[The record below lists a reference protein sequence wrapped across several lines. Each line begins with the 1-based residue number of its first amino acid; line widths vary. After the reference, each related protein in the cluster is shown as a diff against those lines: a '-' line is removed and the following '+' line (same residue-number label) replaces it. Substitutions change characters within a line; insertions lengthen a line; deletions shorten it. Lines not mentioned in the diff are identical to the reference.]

1 MSDKH
6 VVLTGPIRGSVTL
19 PDGREISVSA
29 PVVEV
34 DDLATAE
41 AVAAAIGERYAA
53 EGHPDDDP
61 ADPQFTYVP
70 PEEV

>member
-1 MSDKH
+1 MTTDF

-19 PDGREISVSA
+19 PDGREVNVSA
-29 PVVEV
+29 PVVEA

>member
-34 DDLATAE
+34 DNLATAE

-53 EGHPDDDP
+53 
-61 ADPQFTYVP
+61 P
-70 PEEV
+70 PPSDW